1 MSRSRFTPITS
12 DLLVRKGEA
21 RPLDN
26 FGTRSFEFTRS
37 TEAQGEPSRTALER
51 EDEEHIQVEYEKWMR
66 EQEMKPAHTSTHGH
80 THHAH
85 TDEATRRCTIR
96 LSHVEYERLGIVAV
110 KREITRQQALRQAVE
125 RYLTAAKRQYKAHCN
140 CLGGACNGSC

>member
-1 MSRSRFTPITS
+1 MSRPRYTPITS

-21 RPLDN
+21 RPLDI
-26 FGTRSFEFTRS
+26 FGTRSFEFTRA
-37 TEAQGEPSRTALER
+37 TEAFNEPQRLEQ
-51 EDEEHIQVEYEKWMR
+51 EDEERIQVEFEKWMR
-66 EQEMKPAHTSTHGH
+66 EQEARPANAHSNTHGPA
-80 THHAH
+80 HHAH
-85 TDEATRRCTIR
+85 ADEATRRCTIR

-125 RYLTAAKRQYKAHCN
+125 RYLAAAKRQYKAHCS